1 MSAPQDSLFIM
12 VWIFGFGIM
21 AVLAVLFFGQL
32 TPVLNDAFSGTEAV
46 TINNEF
52 NSFLPSFFSWVF
64 AIVFISLPL
73 IGLGLAFLVPIDTFW
88 YWIYAALSVVIL
100 AIGWMFDSLWGWF
113 LQPEMIGDAAS
124 QIVVLDFILGN
135 YLLYSIFVLAI
146 IGMGTYY
153 KGSGGSAVGYG
164 RAFR

>member
-1 MSAPQDSLFIM
+1 M

-32 TPVLNDAFSGTEAV
+32 TPVLNDACAGPEAV

-73 IGLGLAFLVPIDTFW
+73 IGLGLAFLVPIDSFW
-88 YWIYAALSVVIL
+88 YWIYAALSIVIL
-100 AIGWMFDSLWGWF
+100 GIGWMFDSLWGWF
-113 LQPEMIGDAAS
+113 LQPAMVSDAAS

-153 KGSGGSAVGYG
+153 KGSGVSAGGYG